1 MNPLLPVRQFGRSA
15 SQTTALGLGGAV
27 LDRSSREDG
36 IATVRRAVDLGIR
49 YFDTSPGYCGNDSQL
64 IMGEGLVDAPDD
76 VMVATKLGYF
86 ETEADYRSEDALK
99 RQVEDN
105 LRRLRRNSV
114 DVLQVHEAN
123 WESWWKD
130 GVANRGR
137 QIADEM
143 EYRFADAPVMRVL
156 RWARDQGLCR
166 HIGITGNVARQISRV
181 LAAVDVDTFLVAF
194 NYDLITRSAEIEA
207 FPLAREKRV
216 ALILGAI
223 FYGGRL
229 VRPRDE
235 WLTDPPDWMAPE
247 IREKFSRLYRIQ
259 KEAQIPLVEMAV
271 RFALTQADTSVV
283 LVGCAKPAEIK
294 QSVEAASA
302 GELPNEVYRE
312 LVDLG
317 R

>member
-1 MNPLLPVRQFGRSA
+1 M
-15 SQTTALGLGGAV
+15 

-36 IATVRRAVDLGIR
+36 VATVRRAVELGIR

-64 IMGEGLVDAPDD
+64 IMGEGLAGAPDD
-76 VMVATKLGYF
+76 VMLATKLGYF
-86 ETEADYRSEDALK
+86 DTQADYRSEDALK

-105 LRRLRRNSV
+105 LRRLRRDSV

-130 GVANRGR
+130 GVLTRGQR
-137 QIADEM
+137 IADDER
-143 EYRFADAPVMRVL
+143 YRFADAPVMRVL

-166 HIGITGNVARQISRV
+166 YIGITGNVARQISRV

-194 NYDLITRSAEIEA
+194 NYDLIVRSAEIEA
-207 FPLAREKRV
+207 FPLAREKHV

-229 VRPRDE
+229 IRPHDE
-235 WLTDPPDWMAPE
+235 WLTDPPDWMTPDVQ
-247 IREKFSRLYRIQ
+247 EKFTRLYRIQ
-259 KEAQIPLVEMAV
+259 NDARIPLVEMAV

-283 LVGCAKPAEIK
+283 LVGCATPGEIE

-302 GELPNEVYRE
+302 GDLPDDVQRQIVE
-312 LVDLG
+312 LG